1 LGNSARLKQ
10 TEDIVN
16 ENENEIQEMQE
27 MQGLLR
33 AEAGNPG
40 MRMGMPTLKPAAKKP
55 PAAPV
60 FVNSAEQAEWECD
73 NS

>member
-1 LGNSARLKQ
+1 M
-10 TEDIVN
+10 
-16 ENENEIQEMQE
+16 NENEIQEMQE
-27 MQGLLR
+27 EVGLLR

-40 MRMGMPTLKPAAKKP
+40 MRFVGMPTSLKPAAKKP

-60 FVNSAEQAEWECD
+60 FVNSASAAEWECD